1 MENSFLLPV
10 RKNKPG
16 IAISLLL
23 QAIALQPLGS
33 LAFQDPVP
41 VRLAIEDFLR
51 DQTRGLPGRVSF
63 TVGGLDANNQLAACP
78 SFDIALPKGA
88 RLWGRSTLAVRC
100 QSGASW
106 TQYVTVQIRV
116 EGDYLVASRPLAG
129 GQVIAESDLGRQ
141 QGDLTDLPPGILI
154 DPSQAVGRSVAMPI
168 AAGMPIRAD
177 LLRQTQVVQA
187 GQPIKVV
194 SRGPGFQVSND
205 GQALNGAAEGQP
217 VRVRLS
223 SGQVVSGI
231 ARAGGIAEVGY

>member
-1 MENSFLLPV
+1 MASSSLLPV
-10 RKNKPG
+10 RKSKFG
-16 IAISLLL
+16 LAIGSLLL
-23 QAIALQPLGS
+23 VVALRPFGA

-63 TVGGLDANNQLAACP
+63 TVGGLDANNQLATCA
-78 SFDIALPKGA
+78 SFDITLPKGA

-106 TQYVTVQIRV
+106 TQYVAVQIRI

-129 GQVIAESDLGRQ
+129 GQVLAESDLGRQ
-141 QGDLTDLPPGILI
+141 QGDLADLPPSILT

-187 GQPIKVV
+187 GQPIKVI

-217 VRVRLS
+217 VRIRLS